1 MNDWRERQRQIQ
13 LSKKKVK
20 IEMKKWVIYTFI
32 LSYLLF

>member
-20 IEMKKWVIYTFI
+20 IEMKKWIIYTFI
-32 LSYLLF
+32 LSCLLF